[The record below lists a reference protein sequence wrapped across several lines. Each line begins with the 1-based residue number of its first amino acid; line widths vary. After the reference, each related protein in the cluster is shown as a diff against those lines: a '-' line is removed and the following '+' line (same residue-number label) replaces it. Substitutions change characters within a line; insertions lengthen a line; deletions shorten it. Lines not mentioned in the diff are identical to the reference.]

1 MAHQERKKIMK
12 TWKKVVLGISLIS
25 VFLGGGLA
33 IWGYSHGALTDLQNQ
48 PKNDLD
54 FVKKEVN
61 DFNRMDIK
69 SNSYN
74 ILIKTGNV
82 SKATI
87 TYYQKK
93 KNPIDITV
101 KERQLSINENYS
113 DKSLTSHNHFN
124 LFGLKDLIN
133 LSTLNESNTI
143 IITLPKNQTIDF
155 LKADLASGNLDLNNS
170 TIKQSNID
178 LKVGDLTFTEMTV
191 NNLEAHLAVGSVE
204 SNDTLFAN
212 SDLSIALGDYTG
224 NNLVFNGH
232 NKLDVTSGDVEISL
246 KNHTVNVQA
255 DSHSGETE
263 ITNNLKNSKDNTL
276 TITSDLGDIYIE

>member
-1 MAHQERKKIMK
+1 MEKSRPWNISHFCILR
-12 TWKKVVLGISLIS
+12 WGIS
-25 VFLGGGLA
+25 

-48 PKNDLD
+48 TKNDLD

-61 DFNRMDIK
+61 DFNQMDIK

-93 KNPIDITV
+93 KKPIDITV
-101 KERQLSINENYS
+101 NDRKLSINENYS

-124 LFGLKDLIN
+124 VFGLKDLIK

-143 IITLPKNQTIDF
+143 IITLPKKQSIDL
-155 LKADLASGNLDLNNS
+155 LKADLATGNLDLSNS
-170 TIKQSNID
+170 TIKQADIN
-178 LKVGDLTFTEMTV
+178 LNVGDLTFTEMTI
-191 NNLEAHLAVGSVE
+191 NNLKANLDVGSVD
-204 SNDTLFAN
+204 SNHTLFTN

-255 DSHSGETE
+255 DSHSGEVE
-263 ITNNLKNSKDNTL
+263 VTNNLKNSKDNTL
-276 TITSDLGDIYIE
+276 TITSNLGDINIE

>member
-143 IITLPKNQTIDF
+143 IITLPKKQTIDF

-191 NNLEAHLAVGSVE
+191 NNLKAHLAVGSVE

-212 SDLSIALGDYTG
+212 SDLSITLGDYTG

-246 KNHTVNVQA
+246 KNH
-255 DSHSGETE
+255 
-263 ITNNLKNSKDNTL
+263 
-276 TITSDLGDIYIE
+276 

>member
-1 MAHQERKKIMK
+1 MK

-48 PKNDLD
+48 TKNDLD

-61 DFNRMDIK
+61 DFNQMDIK

-93 KNPIDITV
+93 KKPIDITV
-101 KERQLSINENYS
+101 NDRKLSINENYS

-124 LFGLKDLIN
+124 VFGLKDLIK

-143 IITLPKNQTIDF
+143 IITLPKKQSIDL
-155 LKADLASGNLDLNNS
+155 LKADLATGNLDLSNS
-170 TIKQSNID
+170 TIKQADIN
-178 LKVGDLTFTEMTV
+178 LNVGDLTFTEMTI
-191 NNLEAHLAVGSVE
+191 NNLKANLDVGSVD
-204 SNDTLFAN
+204 SNHTLFTN

-255 DSHSGETE
+255 DSHSGEVE
-263 ITNNLKNSKDNTL
+263 VTNNLKNSKDNTL
-276 TITSDLGDIYIE
+276 TITSNLGDINIE

>member
-1 MAHQERKKIMK
+1 MK

-61 DFNRMDIK
+61 DFNQMDIK

-143 IITLPKNQTIDF
+143 IITLPKKQTINF
-155 LKADLASGNLDLNNS
+155 LKADLAAGNLDLNNS

-204 SNDTLFAN
+204 SNNTLFAN

-263 ITNNLKNSKDNTL
+263 IKNSKDNTL

>member
-1 MAHQERKKIMK
+1 MK

-33 IWGYSHGALTDLQNQ
+33 IWGYSHGALNDLQNQ
-48 PKNDLD
+48 TKNDLD

-61 DFNRMDIK
+61 DFNQMDIK

-93 KNPIDITV
+93 KKPIDITV
-101 KERQLSINENYS
+101 NDRKLSINENYS

-124 LFGLKDLIN
+124 VFGLKDLIK

-143 IITLPKNQTIDF
+143 IITLPKKQSIDL
-155 LKADLASGNLDLNNS
+155 LKADLATGNLDLSNS
-170 TIKQSNID
+170 TIKQADIN
-178 LKVGDLTFTEMTV
+178 LNVGDLTFTEMTI
-191 NNLEAHLAVGSVE
+191 NNLKANLDVGSVD
-204 SNDTLFAN
+204 SNHTLFTN

-255 DSHSGETE
+255 DSHSGEVE
-263 ITNNLKNSKDNTL
+263 VTNNLKNSKDNTL
-276 TITSDLGDIYIE
+276 TITSNLGDINIE